1 MARMERVAK
10 SQLAACRVKETRIGK
25 LKSRVV
31 VVEHARQL
39 ISKDN
44 RPWVQG
50 RKGENYK

>member
-1 MARMERVAK
+1 MQSKRN
-10 SQLAACRVKETRIGK
+10 SIGK
-25 LKSRVV
+25 LKSRV

-50 RKGENYK
+50 RKGENYN